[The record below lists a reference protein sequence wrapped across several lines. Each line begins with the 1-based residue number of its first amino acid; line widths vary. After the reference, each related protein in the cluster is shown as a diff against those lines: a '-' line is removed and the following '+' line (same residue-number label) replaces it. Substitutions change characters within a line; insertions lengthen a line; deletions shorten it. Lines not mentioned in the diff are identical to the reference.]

1 MEVRLRFF
9 ASLRERLGAEMT
21 RQVPRGT
28 TVEAVWQAIAAEH
41 PGVAKTQ
48 VRFAVDE
55 RYVEPGHVVRAGD
68 EVAVFPPVSG
78 GR

>member
-1 MEVRLRFF
+1 MVVRLRFF
-9 ASLRERLGAEMT
+9 ASLRERLGGEMT
-21 RQVPRGT
+21 RKVARGT

-41 PGVAKTQ
+41 PAVAKTQ

-55 RYVEPGHVVRAGD
+55 RYVEPTYVVAAGD

-78 GR
+78 GA